1 MSAISKGGDITE
13 SVLARR
19 YCDAY
24 IAIEGLVLGD
34 LQARENLLNGLAPGI
49 LPADHNPFSCTR
61 IVFGTCWYMK
71 RLLCSEPLC
80 IAAARARA

>member
-24 IAIEGLVLGD
+24 LAIEGLVLGD
-34 LQARENLLNGLAPGI
+34 LQARENLLNGLAPGVF
-49 LPADHNPFSCTR
+49 PDFHSRFSYAY
-61 IVFGTCWYMK
+61 IVFGRYWCTQ
-71 RLLCSEPLC
+71 ST
-80 IAAARARA
+80 